1 MKAPVGI
8 LANPA
13 SGKDI
18 RRLVARAS
26 VFDNQEKRAI
36 VARCLAGLQAFGQPE
51 VVYFDDAHGIARGG
65 LECAGVR
72 GRAVARTQ
80 SGRADDTTRAAADMR
95 SAGCGVVITLGGDGT
110 NRAFAKGWPDA
121 PLLPLST
128 GTNNVFPRIVEGT
141 LAGLAAATVARGR
154 VALAEVSRQAKVVH
168 IAIEGERD
176 DIALIDAVATNDRF
190 VGARALLDCDRL
202 VLAVLATA
210 TPAAVGLTSVGG
222 LMTPVGPSEDFAAVV
237 RFATPG
243 RPALHRVRAP
253 IAPGMFQEF
262 GVASV
267 DRLVFGARVRLS
279 GPGVLALDGE
289 RERVLRRGQ
298 RATMEVHRDGPRVI
312 DVERVL
318 RSGAALGAVR
328 TVESAEPC
336 GNLGEEPCDAV

>member
-1 MKAPVGI
+1 MNPRPVGI

-36 VARCLAGLQAFGQPE
+36 VTRCLAGIQALGQPE

-65 LECAGVR
+65 LEAAGVQ
-72 GRAVARTQ
+72 GTALTRTRT
-80 SGRADDTTRAAADMR
+80 GRADDTTRAAAEMR
-95 SAGCGVVITLGGDGT
+95 DAGCGAVITLGGDGT
-110 NRAFAKGWPDA
+110 NRAFAKGWLDA
-121 PLLPLST
+121 PLIPLST

-141 LAGLAAATVARGR
+141 LAGAAAGAVASGR
-154 VALAEVSRQAKVVH
+154 VALAKVSRHAKVIH
-168 IAIEGERD
+168 ITIDGERD
-176 DIALIDAVATNDRF
+176 DIALIDAAVTNDRF

-210 TPAAVGLTSVGG
+210 TPTAVGLTSVGG
-222 LMTPVGPSEDFAAVV
+222 LMAPVGGSEDRAAVV
-237 RFATPG
+237 RFATLG

-267 DRLVFGARVRLS
+267 SQIRFDAPVTIE

-289 RERVLRRGQ
+289 RDRVLGRGQ
-298 RATMEVHRDGPRVI
+298 RATMEVRRDGPRVI
-312 DVERVL
+312 DVDQVL
-318 RSGAALGAVR
+318 RSGAALGVVHAVQ
-328 TVESAEPC
+328 S
-336 GNLGEEPCDAV
+336 EELRDAV